1 MIILNPDRLTQFQP
15 LTLEKIKQFCK
26 LCTLKIYRPGDP
38 VDIRMGGVIFRG
50 GLSKAT
56 AEIKLF
62 HQQLDEA
69 QKLDGDLEFDIK

>member
-1 MIILNPDRLTQFQP
+1 MRT
-15 LTLEKIKQFCK
+15 
-26 LCTLKIYRPGDP
+26 
-38 VDIRMGGVIFRG
+38 GGVIFRG

-69 QKLDGDLEFDIK
+69 QKLDITDEFDIK